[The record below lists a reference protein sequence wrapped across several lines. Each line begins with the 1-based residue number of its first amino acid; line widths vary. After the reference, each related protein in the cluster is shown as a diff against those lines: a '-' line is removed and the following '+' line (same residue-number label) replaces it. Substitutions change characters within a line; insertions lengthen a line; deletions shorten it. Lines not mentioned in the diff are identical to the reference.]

1 MKTWGGRGNIR
12 KGRGVSTG
20 LGGGGRMLMLG
31 EPKSSSEELELCLG
45 ELEAAKEKLDIFVDR
60 SFL

>member
-1 MKTWGGRGNIR
+1 MKTWGGRGNIIN
-12 KGRGVSTG
+12 GREVSTR

-31 EPKSSSEELELCLG
+31 EPESSPEELELCLG
-45 ELEAAKEKLDIFVDR
+45 ELEATKEKLDIFVDK

>member
-1 MKTWGGRGNIR
+1 
-12 KGRGVSTG
+12 
-20 LGGGGRMLMLG
+20 MLMLG
-31 EPKSSSEELELCLG
+31 EPKSSPEELELCLG